1 MQQRE
6 LLFAVSSDM
15 IFVHQW
21 LKQFLN
27 LMSLSPTTDETAV
40 VWKAE
45 AMRAISIHVLRYAST
60 GLGEALN

>member
-1 MQQRE
+1 MHQRE

-15 IFVHQW
+15 MFVHQW
-21 LKQFLN
+21 LEPFLN
-27 LMSLSPTTDETAV
+27 LMSLPPTTDEAAV

-45 AMRAISIHVLRYAST
+45 AMRAVSIHVLRYAST